1 MEFLALLLIS
11 FFVFA
16 IVHLLVSNLVF
27 KTQKSSTKLPPG
39 PKPLPIIGNI
49 LQLGTQPHQSL
60 TKLSQTYG
68 PIMTLKLG
76 NITTIVISS
85 PQLAKEVLHKN
96 DLISTYRSVPD
107 TLRALDHNIY
117 SVGWMQPSNE
127 WRILRKICATK
138 VFSSQQLDS
147 TQVLR
152 QKKVREMID
161 FIKERSVKGEALD
174 VGEIAFIT
182 VLNFVSNSIFSMDL
196 GDYNSSKS
204 QEWKKNFCCIT
215 EEAGKPN
222 VVDFFPIFRMLD
234 PQGARARMTKY
245 FRELIDFF
253 DGLIEERLKSRSPKM
268 ETNQACK
275 DVLDSVLQVM
285 LEENSQVSRLHVLH
299 LFLVLLVAGVE
310 TTSITIEW
318 AMAELLKSAKK
329 LEKVRNELQ
338 HVLGKDEQLEEKH
351 IPKLPFLKAVVKETF
366 RLHPPAPFLVP
377 HKSQEDVKLCGFN
390 VPKNAQIW
398 VNVWAMGRDSSIWR
412 NPNEFMPERFLESE
426 IDFQGHDFELIPFGA
441 GKRMCP
447 GLPMAYRGVHIL
459 LGSLLHC
466 FDWKLANEEKEED
479 LDMSENFG
487 ITLRK
492 AQSLQAIPIK
502 LYK

>member
-1 MEFLALLLIS
+1 MEFSLSFLLIS
-11 FFVFA
+11 MVVFA
-16 IVHLLVSNLVF
+16 IIHLLISNLGI
-27 KTQKSSTKLPPG
+27 KTQKSTKLPPG

-49 LQLGTQPHQSL
+49 LELGTEPHQSL

-96 DLISTYRSVPD
+96 DLISSYRTVPD
-107 TLRALDHNIY
+107 TLHALDHNLY

-152 QKKVREMID
+152 QRKVQELMDFVKK
-161 FIKERSVKGEALD
+161 RSEKGEALD
-174 VGEIAFIT
+174 IGEVAFIT
-182 VLNFVSNSIFSMDL
+182 VLNFISNTFFSMDL

-204 QEWKKNFCCIT
+204 QEWKKNFCSIT

-222 VVDFFPIFRMLD
+222 IVDFFPIFRLLD

-245 FRELIDFF
+245 LRELIDFF
-253 DGLIEERLKSRSPKM
+253 DGLVEERLKLRGLEIESK
-268 ETNQACK
+268 TCK
-275 DVLDSVLQVM
+275 DVLDSVLEVM
-285 LEENSQVSRLHVLH
+285 LEENSQVTRLHVLH
-299 LFLVLLVAGVE
+299 LFLVLLVAGVD

-318 AMAELLKSAKK
+318 AMAELLRNPEK

-338 HVLGKDEQLEEKH
+338 HVLGKNEQLEEKH
-351 IPKLPFLKAVVKETF
+351 ISKLPFLKAVVKETF
-366 RLHPPAPFLVP
+366 RLHPPAPLLVP
-377 HKSQEDVKLCGFN
+377 HKAQEDVELCGFI
-390 VPKNAQIW
+390 VPKNAQVW
-398 VNVWAMGRDSSIWR
+398 VNVWAMGRDSSIWT

-447 GLPMAYRGVHIL
+447 GLPLAYRAVHIL
-459 LGSLLHC
+459 LASLLHC
-466 FDWKLANEEKEED
+466 YDWKLANEDKEED

-487 ITLRK
+487 LTLRK
-492 AQSLQAIPIK
+492 AQSLKAIPIQS
-502 LYK
+502 